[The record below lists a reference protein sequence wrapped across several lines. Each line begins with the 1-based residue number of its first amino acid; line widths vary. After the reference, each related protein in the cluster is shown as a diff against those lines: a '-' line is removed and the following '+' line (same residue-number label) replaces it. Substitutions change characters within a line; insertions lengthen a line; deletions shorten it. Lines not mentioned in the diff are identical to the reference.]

1 MGDGEGGGLPYGK
14 TEAAKLFLVHARAQD
29 QPVRR
34 LNLQSVGAPEKIDVA
49 GSTGDSNTLWG
60 TVARAIQPCYQGG
73 ANLVCFSHRL
83 RSVT

>member
-1 MGDGEGGGLPYGK
+1 MGDGEGDGLSDRK
-14 TEAAKLFLVHARAQD
+14 IAAAKLFLVRARAQD

-34 LNLQSVGAPEKIDVA
+34 LNLQSVGDPEKIDVA